1 MRLSKLERKVTV
13 MMTGRC
19 FVENK
24 ETWLVRLVC
33 EGDKDAFWALVEP
46 CHQAVFSVAATMLN
60 SVADAEQVAQEV
72 VVKAFS
78 NIREFRGDAK
88 FSTWLIQIT
97 INEARQR
104 LRKDRK
110 HLYEPLDEPQN
121 GDADQYVPKDFA
133 DWREIPSEAL
143 QRKELRDALV
153 RALASLPQKYR
164 EVLSLRDIE
173 HLTSQETAQALGLT
187 LANVKTRLLRARL
200 QMRDA
205 LALELTGAGP
215 ASRSEY

>member
-1 MRLSKLERKVTV
+1 

-24 ETWLVRLVC
+24 ETWLARLVC

-46 CHQAVFSVAATMLN
+46 CQQAVFSVAATMLN
-60 SVADAEQVAQEV
+60 SVADAEQVAEEAV
-72 VVKAFS
+72 MKAFS
-78 NIREFRGDAK
+78 NIRQFRGDAK

-97 INEARQR
+97 INEARQT
-104 LRKDRK
+104 LRNDRK
-110 HLYEPLDEPQN
+110 HLNAPLDEP
-121 GDADQYVPKDFA
+121 DADQYVPKGFA

-164 EVLSLRDIE
+164 EVLCLRDIE
-173 HLTSQETAQALGLT
+173 HLTSQETALALGLT

-205 LALELTGAGP
+205 LALELTGAGSANP
-215 ASRSEY
+215 SI